1 MVEYLPLKGP
11 RYRARLGPYHSVPPL
26 LCATFLVADFTVR
39 RMTVAMRRC
48 THQRREECRSAKISH
63 NVRRYN
69 RERWDA
75 LPDGSAKTHGHRRCQ
90 PLARVHEAIAVITM
104 FQSVPGA
111 GRTGPA
117 ERLATTPERRVV
129 VSPMKAVDCM
139 MLCLGKSCRE
149 RLAVEIE
156 GYV

>member
-48 THQRREECRSAKISH
+48 THQRREQCRSAKISH

-75 LPDGSAKTHGHRRCQ
+75 LPAGSARH
-90 PLARVHEAIAVITM
+90 AWASAMSAIGQT
-104 FQSVPGA
+104 SRGNS
-111 GRTGPA
+111 RYYN
-117 ERLATTPERRVV
+117 
-129 VSPMKAVDCM
+129 VS
-139 MLCLGKSCRE
+139 SSSRE
-149 RLAVEIE
+149 QGVR
-156 GYV
+156 GQRSG